1 MAGLRGCSPNTISSY
16 RDTFK
21 LLICYLR
28 DERSIPPERLTL
40 ELIDVTTI
48 TAFLAWLRAER
59 HNSPSTCNQ
68 RLAAISSFF
77 GWLQSQDP
85 ARMACCQDI
94 LQIPSSKH
102 DQPAIAHLTVE
113 QTRLLLALPDRSTRQ
128 GRRDATLLA
137 TLYDTAARVQE
148 LADLTV
154 RDIRLEEPAIVAL
167 TGKGR
172 KTRHVPI
179 DTNTTALL
187 AAYLAERQLNS
198 PGHDDRPVFF
208 NQHQQKLSRGGIAWI
223 LHKYQAH
230 ATDPT
235 LADAQLSPH
244 VLRHSRAM
252 HLYDAGVP
260 LPYIRDIL
268 GHVDLS
274 TTEIYARASTEAKR
288 KALEAVH
295 DQAVSADLPEWNQNP
310 DLLNWLT
317 NSLSTSPLCAAF
329 GRQPRLTAEPQAS
342 TAHNPALLIWSLVGS
357 ARGAWAARHV
367 LARLA
372 WFPPAATSNRACG
385 SPAHGSP
392 TFFTAGIQRPLRH
405 GRLGRG
411 ATMVPARSIS
421 PIRSGDWWIAH
432 QPYRALRL

>member
-1 MAGLRGCSPNTISSY
+1 MATDFAVSLRRYLTDHMAGLRGCSPNTIASY
-16 RDTFK
+16 RDAFK
-21 LLICYLR
+21 LLICWFR
-28 DERSIPPERLTL
+28 DERNIPPERLTL
-40 ELIDVTTI
+40 EHVDATAV
-48 TAFLAWLRAER
+48 TAFLAWLRTER

-68 RLAAISSFF
+68 RLVAISSYFR
-77 GWLQSQDP
+77 WLQTQDP

-113 QTRLLLALPDRSTRQ
+113 QTRLLLALPDRRTRR

-148 LADLTV
+148 TADLRV
-154 RDIRLEEPAIVAL
+154 RDIRLKDPPIVAL

-187 AAYLAERQLNS
+187 AAYLAERHLDRA
-198 PGHDDRPVFF
+198 GHDDRPVFF
-208 NQHQQKLSRGGIAWI
+208 NQHQAKLSRGGIAWI
-223 LHKYQAH
+223 LRKYQAQ
-230 ATDPT
+230 AADPA
-235 LADAQLSPH
+235 LQEARLHPH

-288 KALEAVH
+288 KALEAVY
-295 DQAVSADLPEWNQNP
+295 DEVVSADLAEWNQDP
-310 DLLNWLT
+310 DLLSWLT
-317 NSLSTSPLCAAF
+317 SL
-329 GRQPRLTAEPQAS
+329 
-342 TAHNPALLIWSLVGS
+342 
-357 ARGAWAARHV
+357 
-367 LARLA
+367 
-372 WFPPAATSNRACG
+372 
-385 SPAHGSP
+385 
-392 TFFTAGIQRPLRH
+392 
-405 GRLGRG
+405 
-411 ATMVPARSIS
+411 
-421 PIRSGDWWIAH
+421 
-432 QPYRALRL
+432 

>member
-1 MAGLRGCSPNTISSY
+1 MATDFAVSLRRYLTDHMAGLRGCSPNTISSY

-21 LLICYLR
+21 LLICYFR
-28 DERSIPPERLTL
+28 DERSILPERLTL
-40 ELIDVTTI
+40 ELIDVDTI
-48 TAFLAWLRAER
+48 TAFLTWLRTSR

-77 GWLQSQDP
+77 SWMQFQDP

-113 QTRLLLALPDRSTRQ
+113 QTRLLLALPDRATRQ

-148 LADLTV
+148 TADLTV
-154 RDIRLEEPAIVAL
+154 RDLRLKDPAMIAL
-167 TGKGR
+167 TGKGN

-179 DTNTTALL
+179 DANTAALL
-187 AAYLAERQLNS
+187 GAYLAERQLDR

-208 NQHQQKLSRGGIAWI
+208 NQHHAKLSRGGIAWI
-223 LHKYQAH
+223 LHKYQGQTA
-230 ATDPT
+230 DPT
-235 LADAQLSPH
+235 LTNAQLSPH

-252 HLYDAGVP
+252 HLYDARVP

-288 KALEAVH
+288 KALEAVY
-295 DQAVSADLPEWNQNP
+295 DQVVSAELTEWNQDP
-310 DLLNWLT
+310 ELLSWLA
-317 NSLSTSPLCAAF
+317 NL
-329 GRQPRLTAEPQAS
+329 
-342 TAHNPALLIWSLVGS
+342 
-357 ARGAWAARHV
+357 
-367 LARLA
+367 
-372 WFPPAATSNRACG
+372 
-385 SPAHGSP
+385 
-392 TFFTAGIQRPLRH
+392 
-405 GRLGRG
+405 
-411 ATMVPARSIS
+411 
-421 PIRSGDWWIAH
+421 
-432 QPYRALRL
+432 